1 MTLRATIDEGLTTA
15 LREYG
20 RARGLPAL
28 RWGLCSS
35 TEISVVGRPQLAG
48 MASMADF
55 SEGAAWEAVRGWAAA
70 LGFELVEQQRGTVE
84 ARGVVDEIDVEV
96 WGVVDLDAFEQPP
109 ADVERS

>member
-1 MTLRATIDEGLTTA
+1 MTLRAAIDEGLTTA

-35 TEISVVGRPQLAG
+35 AEISVVGRAQVVG

-55 SEGAAWEAVRGWAAA
+55 SEDEAGKAIRAWAAA
-70 LGFELVEQQRGTVE
+70 LGFELVEQRRGTVE

-96 WGVVDLDAFEQPP
+96 WGVVDLDAFEHPP

>member
-1 MTLRATIDEGLTTA
+1 MG
-15 LREYG
+15 
-20 RARGLPAL
+20 
-28 RWGLCSS
+28 
-35 TEISVVGRPQLAG
+35 
-48 MASMADF
+48 
-55 SEGAAWEAVRGWAAA
+55 RGWAAA